1 MQPNLS
7 LALNLP
13 PEGALRYFDSL
24 NLPLPANAGEAIAQ
38 TAAKARSIAGIYQQ
52 EIVGDLLNSLRQ
64 SAAEGTPFATWRK
77 NALAMLRERGLALD
91 KAGDMVQQSTG
102 EVVGTGLT
110 RHRLQT
116 IFQTQMTN
124 ARMAS
129 LWQKLQ
135 ENKDA
140 RPYLQYSAIN
150 DARTRPAHRA
160 LDNVVYPIDDP
171 FWDYFYPPN
180 GFRCRCYVMALAPR
194 DVARAG
200 LTVSHSSPEQ
210 FSEMV
215 ITNRKGQSHT
225 RTRITLAD
233 GRSFTPDKGFDNN
246 VGKNHL
252 AQLGQLQMERA
263 VDLPPRLASMAAGE
277 ALKDERLRKAVS
289 DYLTQAYQMLRTQNR
304 PTNQPIFVGA
314 LPLTIL
320 DAMAAANLRQPEN
333 ALIAS
338 SDSLLRHALRDVKAG
353 VGKTLPEDFWAN
365 IADHLREPEAVYYD
379 EKGALLYFYSDPND
393 KNKLYKVVLTLDY
406 DGFKR
411 SKNPNNGQRENLIL
425 NALDTG
431 TKIDRSGMQWGSYTH
446 ISGKKF

>member
-263 VDLPPRLASMAAGE
+263 VDLPPRLASMAVGE
-277 ALKDERLRKAVS
+277 ALKDPAFSQAIAQQFRERF
-289 DYLTQAYQMLRTQNR
+289 DYLQNHFGSNQMLHIGVLSPSVLDALDKRGLMPQSAVISMGDADITHAMREGKIARGQ
-304 PTNQPIFVGA
+304 A
-314 LPLTIL
+314 LP
-320 DAMAAANLRQPEN
+320 D
-333 ALIAS
+333 
-338 SDSLLRHALRDVKAG
+338 DV
-353 VGKTLPEDFWAN
+353 
-365 IADHLREPEAVYYD
+365 LREIPTLLQNPDAVYLQTNKNKPVLWFVYET
-379 EKGALLYFYSDPND
+379 EKGKLVLLLDRADKKSQRKMNIVITGGKIFSWNASLKQHELIWGKALED
-393 KNKLYKVVLTLDY
+393 
-406 DGFKR
+406 
-411 SKNPNNGQRENLIL
+411 
-425 NALDTG
+425 
-431 TKIDRSGMQWGSYTH
+431 
-446 ISGKKF
+446 

>member
-180 GFRCRCYVMALAPR
+180 GFRCRCHVIALAPR

-215 ITNRKGQSHT
+215 IT
-225 RTRITLAD
+225 A
-233 GRSFTPDKGFDNN
+233 
-246 VGKNHL
+246 
-252 AQLGQLQMERA
+252 
-263 VDLPPRLASMAAGE
+263 
-277 ALKDERLRKAVS
+277 
-289 DYLTQAYQMLRTQNR
+289 
-304 PTNQPIFVGA
+304 
-314 LPLTIL
+314 
-320 DAMAAANLRQPEN
+320 
-333 ALIAS
+333 
-338 SDSLLRHALRDVKAG
+338 
-353 VGKTLPEDFWAN
+353 
-365 IADHLREPEAVYYD
+365 
-379 EKGALLYFYSDPND
+379 
-393 KNKLYKVVLTLDY
+393 
-406 DGFKR
+406 
-411 SKNPNNGQRENLIL
+411 
-425 NALDTG
+425 
-431 TKIDRSGMQWGSYTH
+431 
-446 ISGKKF
+446 

>member
-38 TAAKARSIAGIYQQ
+38 TAAKGRSIAGIYQQ

-263 VDLPPRLASMAAGE
+263 VDLPPRLASMAVGE
-277 ALKDERLRKAVS
+277 ALKDPAFSQAIAQQFRERF
-289 DYLTQAYQMLRTQNR
+289 DYLQNHFGSNQMLHIGVLSPSVLDALDKRGLMPQSAVISMGDADITHAMREGKIARGQ
-304 PTNQPIFVGA
+304 A
-314 LPLTIL
+314 LP
-320 DAMAAANLRQPEN
+320 D
-333 ALIAS
+333 
-338 SDSLLRHALRDVKAG
+338 DV
-353 VGKTLPEDFWAN
+353 
-365 IADHLREPEAVYYD
+365 LREIPTLLQNPDAVYLQTNKNKPVLWFVYET
-379 EKGALLYFYSDPND
+379 EKGKLVLLLDRADKKSQRKMNIVITGGKIFSWNASLKQHELIWGKALED
-393 KNKLYKVVLTLDY
+393 
-406 DGFKR
+406 
-411 SKNPNNGQRENLIL
+411 
-425 NALDTG
+425 
-431 TKIDRSGMQWGSYTH
+431 
-446 ISGKKF
+446 